1 MCVCSCMCVCA
12 LCLCVSVCVLSA
24 LCGPLWAVLQQ
35 VCSGTAALSRALD
48 FHRLL
53 HLLSSF
59 IWFYFI
65 FVSILRIA
73 SLRQLNAACYEGAG
87 WLMNYLNATCLLLCV
102 EPGNLWSLP
111 LLSSIVRECHQKL
124 ARLHRRHLPP
134 SSTFNYIS
142 QSRHTHRPTQ
152 THPRNPHNVK
162 VACQQPLTSRPNNR
176 PVIGPTFDEGCHRR
190 RQTNENI
197 CSAKSN
203 SSNHSSSS
211 STSGSSSRSSP
222 NECPY

>member
-1 MCVCSCMCVCA
+1 MQRKKDALPAARCDFCFVRQHFNYYKWYLWAHVCMHLCVCVSVSV
-12 LCLCVSVCVLSA
+12 LCVSVCVLSA
-24 LCGPLWAVLQQ
+24 LCGPLWAALQQ

-102 EPGNLWSLP
+102 EPGNLP
-111 LLSSIVRECHQKL
+111 LLSSIVRECHQKF
-124 ARLHRRHLPP
+124 ARL
-134 SSTFNYIS
+134 
-142 QSRHTHRPTQ
+142 
-152 THPRNPHNVK
+152 
-162 VACQQPLTSRPNNR
+162 
-176 PVIGPTFDEGCHRR
+176 
-190 RQTNENI
+190 
-197 CSAKSN
+197 
-203 SSNHSSSS
+203 
-211 STSGSSSRSSP
+211 
-222 NECPY
+222 